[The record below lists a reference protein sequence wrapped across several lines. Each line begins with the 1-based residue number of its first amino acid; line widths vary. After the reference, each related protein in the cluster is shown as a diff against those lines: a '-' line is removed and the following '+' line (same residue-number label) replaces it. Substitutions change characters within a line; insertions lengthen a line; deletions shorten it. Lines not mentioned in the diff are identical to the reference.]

1 MTVRQRVKQQRTW
14 SPAVEAAVGVLI
26 AADHLQQA
34 FSEICER
41 HGVTT
46 DQYKVLRI
54 LREAPAGGY
63 ARGEVAERC
72 IFSRSPDVT
81 RMLDRL
87 TRQGFARRAPDPG
100 DRRCSI
106 ATITRAGRALLSRI
120 DPQIAAAARR
130 LTKALSHTQL
140 TQLTRLTEA
149 LGPEP
154 ELA

>member
-1 MTVRQRVKQQRTW
+1 MAVRQRVNHQQAS
-14 SPAVEAAVGVLI
+14 SPALEAAVGILI

-34 FSEICER
+34 FAEICER

-87 TRQGFARRAPDPG
+87 TGQGYAKRAPDPA

-106 ATITRAGRALLSRI
+106 ATITRAGRALLDRI
-120 DPQIAAAARR
+120 DPEIAAAARR
-130 LTKALSHTQL
+130 LTKPLSGAQL
-140 TQLTRLTEA
+140 AQLTRLTEA
-149 LGPEP
+149 LASE
-154 ELA
+154 A

>member
-1 MTVRQRVKQQRTW
+1 MAVRQRVNEKPM
-14 SPAVEAAVGVLI
+14 SPALEAAVGVLV

-41 HGVTT
+41 HGITT

-54 LREAPAGGY
+54 LREAPGGY

-81 RMLDRL
+81 RMIDRL
-87 TRQGFARRAPDPG
+87 VRQGFAKRAPDQA

-106 ATITRAGRALLSRI
+106 ATITRTGRALLDRV
-120 DPQIAAAARR
+120 DPEITAAARR
-130 LTKALSHTQL
+130 LTQPLTGPQL
-140 TQLTRLTEA
+140 TQLSRLTEA
-149 LGPEP
+149 LAPED
-154 ELA
+154 

>member
-1 MTVRQRVKQQRTW
+1 MTVRHSVNQQRAM
-14 SPAVEAAVGVLI
+14 SPALEAAVGVLV
-26 AADHLQQA
+26 AADHLQQVFA
-34 FSEICER
+34 EICER

-54 LREAPAGGY
+54 LHEAPAGGY

-87 TRQGFARRAPDPG
+87 TRQGFVKRAPDPA

-106 ATITRAGRALLSRI
+106 ATVTRAGRSLLIRI
-120 DPQIAAAARR
+120 DPEIAAAARR
-130 LTKALSHTQL
+130 LTKSLSGTQL

-149 LGPEP
+149 LSR
-154 ELA
+154 A

>member
-1 MTVRQRVKQQRTW
+1 MAVRQRVNQQRPV
-14 SPAVEAAVGVLI
+14 SPAVEAAVGILI

-34 FSEICER
+34 FAEICGQ

-54 LREAPAGGY
+54 LRDAPAGGY

-72 IFSRSPDVT
+72 IFSRAPDMT

-87 TRQGFARRAPDPG
+87 SRQGLAKRSADPD

-106 ATITRAGRALLSRI
+106 ATITRAGRALLDRI
-120 DPQIAAAARR
+120 DPAIADAARR
-130 LTKALSHTQL
+130 LTKSLSRAQL
-140 TQLTRLTEA
+140 TQLTRLTDA
-149 LGPEP
+149 LSPEP
-154 ELA
+154 

>member
-1 MTVRQRVKQQRTW
+1 
-14 SPAVEAAVGVLI
+14 
-26 AADHLQQA
+26 
-34 FSEICER
+34 
-41 HGVTT
+41 
-46 DQYKVLRI
+46 
-54 LREAPAGGY
+54 
-63 ARGEVAERC
+63 
-72 IFSRSPDVT
+72 
-81 RMLDRL
+81 MLDRL
-87 TRQGFARRAPDPG
+87 TRQGFAQRAPDPG

-130 LTKALSHTQL
+130 LTKALNSTQL